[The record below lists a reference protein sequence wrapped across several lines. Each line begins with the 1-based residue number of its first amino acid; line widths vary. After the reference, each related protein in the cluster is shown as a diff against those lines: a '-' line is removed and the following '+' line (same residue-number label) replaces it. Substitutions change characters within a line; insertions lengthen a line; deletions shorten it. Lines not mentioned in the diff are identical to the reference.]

1 MANVNKN
8 KKKTNKN
15 KKVKKVNRYS
25 KGEFIFNFVSIL
37 LIICLGIYI
46 GYRSIYYYSKGTN
59 KAKKEVNTLASA
71 VLSSNKVTKLDNGLH
86 QEKDGYVFKGIVDNN
101 YVYFA
106 GRLFRIVKV
115 NNDNSVRVASL
126 YSQGSLMY
134 GDAGSYKDSN
144 IYNWLNKTNKP
155 HSGVFYN
162 SIPGVS
168 DLLTK
173 TSWCSGELKDN
184 KVECGSEVGEDYF
197 TLLTLDDYINTLGKS
212 SYLNTRV
219 NNWILGRGNGNTNLY
234 IDDNGSMVA
243 TDNYESFGVI
253 VEFTFKKNIKIV
265 GGSGSLGDPYIIDQE
280 GHDNYAT
287 KYIRLGGDIWRV
299 YEDNDSF
306 LRLVLDKYLPDG
318 TGKDTLISYSDENSI
333 FNPLKKNNI
342 AYYLNRDLYNAL
354 PYKDKLLEIDELNFH
369 FSQLLLK

>member
-86 QEKDGYVFKGIVDNN
+86 PEKDGYVFKGIVDNN

-126 YSQGSLMY
+126 YSQGS
-134 GDAGSYKDSN
+134 
-144 IYNWLNKTNKP
+144 
-155 HSGVFYN
+155 
-162 SIPGVS
+162 
-168 DLLTK
+168 
-173 TSWCSGELKDN
+173 
-184 KVECGSEVGEDYF
+184 
-197 TLLTLDDYINTLGKS
+197 
-212 SYLNTRV
+212 
-219 NNWILGRGNGNTNLY
+219 
-234 IDDNGSMVA
+234 
-243 TDNYESFGVI
+243 
-253 VEFTFKKNIKIV
+253 
-265 GGSGSLGDPYIIDQE
+265 
-280 GHDNYAT
+280 
-287 KYIRLGGDIWRV
+287 
-299 YEDNDSF
+299 F
-306 LRLVLDKYLPDG
+306 L
-318 TGKDTLISYSDENSI
+318 
-333 FNPLKKNNI
+333 
-342 AYYLNRDLYNAL
+342 
-354 PYKDKLLEIDELNFH
+354 
-369 FSQLLLK
+369 